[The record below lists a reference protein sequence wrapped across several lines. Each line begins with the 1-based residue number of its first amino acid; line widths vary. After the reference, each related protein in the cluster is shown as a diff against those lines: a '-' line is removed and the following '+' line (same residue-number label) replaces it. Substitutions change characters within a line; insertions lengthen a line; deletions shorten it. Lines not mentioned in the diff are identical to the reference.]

1 MSAVAFCKIQFEA
14 FFLFLGKCFFAKVML
29 GQSVSLF
36 EYGVYVL
43 CDLCLDIQAGTEL
56 FRFGG
61 KLSAEDTFLFFRF
74 RPNDGRGLVS
84 VRGAYG
90 KEGKIEN
97 FRRFHG
103 VESRCRARFRLSVF
117 LLCRKKA
124 AEKFGVLS
132 RGGQSEMQ
140 HEFFHRLFVLFFQKE
155 FFALSVEKEPYGQS
169 DEDSRGGREQQRG
182 GQRDT

>member
-1 MSAVAFCKIQFEA
+1 MSAVAFCKIQFES
-14 FFLFLGKCFFAKVML
+14 FFLFLGKCFLTEVMC
-29 GQSVSLF
+29 GQSVSVF
-36 EYGVYVL
+36 EHGVYVL
-43 CDLCLDIQAGTEL
+43 CDFCLNIQSGAEF

-74 RPNDGRGLVS
+74 RSNYGRSLVS

-103 VESRCRARFRLSVF
+103 VESRCRARFRLPVF
-117 LLCRKKA
+117 LFCRKEA
-124 AEKFGVLS
+124 AEEFGVLP